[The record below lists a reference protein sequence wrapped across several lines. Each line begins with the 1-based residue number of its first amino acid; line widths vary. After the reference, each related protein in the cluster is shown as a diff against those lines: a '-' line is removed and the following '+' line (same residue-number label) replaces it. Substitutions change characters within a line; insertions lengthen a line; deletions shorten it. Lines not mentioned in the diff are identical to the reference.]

1 MAREKW
7 RIGDLPRLA
16 SALPEGDKQVLERI
30 YDITESEGRTRPP
43 PTMRP
48 WLEER
53 FGDIG
58 EVELQRIIRV
68 TNRVTLEEALFNP
81 LRANRPIEVGP
92 ACVAVEFDEDILRD
106 PLAWTPE
113 DEFGRVRGKHC
124 ISASNVAKYEG
135 LHGVVVFDEP
145 ESLRFNREQVSDYID
160 TGLAWAER
168 ARSSDPEAR
177 YVFFMWNCGE
187 RAGASLPHGHAQV
200 MVGRHMHYSKI
211 EHLRRCAVSYR
222 QRYQASYFDDLYRVH
237 SWLDCA
243 FDKGDVR
250 VLAHLTPVKEK
261 EVLLMGGDLDQSFKD
276 RVYEVLACFR
286 DDMGVNS
293 FNLALAM
300 PPPGGAIEDWTDYP
314 VIACLVD
321 RGGTGTAPSDI
332 GTMEL
337 YAASVISSDP
347 FDVARVVRR
356 ALTG

>member
-1 MAREKW
+1 
-7 RIGDLPRLA
+7 
-16 SALPEGDKQVLERI
+16 
-30 YDITESEGRTRPP
+30 
-43 PTMRP
+43 
-48 WLEER
+48 
-53 FGDIG
+53 
-58 EVELQRIIRV
+58 
-68 TNRVTLEEALFNP
+68 
-81 LRANRPIEVGP
+81 
-92 ACVAVEFDEDILRD
+92 
-106 PLAWTPE
+106 
-113 DEFGRVRGKHC
+113 
-124 ISASNVAKYEG
+124 
-135 LHGVVVFDEP
+135 
-145 ESLRFNREQVSDYID
+145 
-160 TGLAWAER
+160 
-168 ARSSDPEAR
+168 
-177 YVFFMWNCGE
+177 
-187 RAGASLPHGHAQV
+187 

-314 VIACLVD
+314 VIARLVD
-321 RGGTGTAPSDI
+321 RGGTETAPSDI

-347 FDVARVVRR
+347 FEVARVVRR

>member
-16 SALPEGDKQVLERI
+16 SALREGDKQVLERI
-30 YDITESEGRTRPP
+30 YDITESEGRIRLP

-58 EVELQRIIRV
+58 EVELQRVIRV

-81 LRANRPIEVGP
+81 LRANRPVEVGS
-92 ACVAVEFDEDILRD
+92 AYVAVEFDEDMLRD
-106 PLAWTPE
+106 PLVWTPE
-113 DEFGRVRGKHC
+113 DEFGRIRGEYC

-145 ESLRFNREQVSDYID
+145 DPLRFNREQVSDYID
-160 TGLAWAER
+160 TGLAWAEK
-168 ARSSDPEAR
+168 ARSIDPEAR
-177 YVFFMWNCGE
+177 YFFFMWNCGE

-200 MVGRHMHYSKI
+200 LAGRHMHYSRI
-211 EHLRRCAVSYR
+211 EHLRRCAISYR
-222 QRYQASYFDDLYRVH
+222 QCYQANYFDDLYRVH
-237 SWLDCA
+237 SWLTCG
-243 FDKGDVR
+243 FDKEGVM

-261 EVLLMGGDLDQSFKD
+261 EVVLMGGDLDQSFKD

-293 FNLALAM
+293 FNLALVM
-300 PPPGGAIEDWTDYP
+300 PPSEGVVEDWTGYP
-314 VIACLVD
+314 VIARLVD
-321 RGGTGTAPSDI
+321 RGETETAPSDM

-337 YAASVISSDP
+337 YAASVVSSDP
-347 FDVARVVRR
+347 FEVARVVRR